1 MEKILYGG
9 DYNPEQWDESVWEE
23 DMRLFHLAGI
33 DCVTLNVFSWAAL
46 QSDEVTY
53 HFERLDKIM
62 DMVKKNGL
70 KVILATSTAAHPAWM
85 AKKYPEVLRT
95 GFNGI
100 RRKFGDRH
108 NSCPNSR
115 VYQKYSALLAR
126 KLAERYGHYDNI
138 VAWHIC
144 NEYGGECYCENCEK
158 AFRVWL
164 KERYGTLEALNKAWN
179 TSFWGHTFYDWDEI
193 VVPNLQSEHFEV
205 NRTTFQG
212 ISLDY
217 RRFMS
222 DSMLNNYRAEYEAVK
237 EITPHIPV
245 TTNLMGFY
253 KPLDYQKWAK
263 YMDVIS
269 WDNYPDTSDTDAM
282 VAMRHDL
289 MRGLKQGA
297 PFWLM
302 EQTPSVTNWHAYN
315 LLKRPGEMR
324 LISYQAVAHGA
335 DTVLFFQMRRSIGAC
350 EKFHGAVIDHVGN
363 ENTRVFREIG
373 ELGGELQKLSDA
385 TLGARI
391 HSDVALMVDWDNW
404 WALEYS
410 AGPSCDLKYM
420 DEVTRYYT
428 ALYEKNISVDVVS
441 VEDDLSGYKVV
452 IAPLLYMTKPGV
464 DERLRQFV
472 AEGGSLVTTFLSGLV
487 NENDLVFTGGYPGK
501 LRDILGI
508 WVEETDALPSYMK
521 NSFSWNGK
529 TYESGVICDI
539 CHMEHAKELA
549 VYEKDFYAGT
559 PVLSENSFGKGKA
572 YYVATR
578 SDAAFYSDFLQ
589 MVLDGQGV
597 QPVMTPC
604 EGVEASLRQKDGR
617 NFLFLLNHKDTRVQL
632 PAEHACQDLLGGREY
647 AKGEELTLEG
657 KGVMILAYE

>member
-1 MEKILYGG
+1 M
-9 DYNPEQWDESVWEE
+9 
-23 DMRLFHLAGI
+23 
-33 DCVTLNVFSWAAL
+33 
-46 QSDEVTY
+46 
-53 HFERLDKIM
+53 
-62 DMVKKNGL
+62 
-70 KVILATSTAAHPAWM
+70 
-85 AKKYPEVLRT
+85 
-95 GFNGI
+95 
-100 RRKFGDRH
+100 
-108 NSCPNSR
+108 
-115 VYQKYSALLAR
+115 
-126 KLAERYGHYDNI
+126 
-138 VAWHIC
+138 
-144 NEYGGECYCENCEK
+144 
-158 AFRVWL
+158 
-164 KERYGTLEALNKAWN
+164 
-179 TSFWGHTFYDWDEI
+179 
-193 VVPNLQSEHFEV
+193 
-205 NRTTFQG
+205 
-212 ISLDY
+212 
-217 RRFMS
+217 
-222 DSMLNNYRAEYEAVK
+222 
-237 EITPHIPV
+237 
-245 TTNLMGFY
+245 
-253 KPLDYQKWAK
+253 
-263 YMDVIS
+263 
-269 WDNYPDTSDTDAM
+269 
-282 VAMRHDL
+282 
-289 MRGLKQGA
+289 
-297 PFWLM
+297 
-302 EQTPSVTNWHAYN
+302 
-315 LLKRPGEMR
+315 
-324 LISYQAVAHGA
+324 
-335 DTVLFFQMRRSIGAC
+335 
-350 EKFHGAVIDHVGN
+350 
-363 ENTRVFREIG
+363 
-373 ELGGELQKLSDA
+373 
-385 TLGARI
+385 
-391 HSDVALMVDWDNW
+391 
-404 WALEYS
+404 
-410 AGPSCDLKYM
+410 
-420 DEVTRYYT
+420 
-428 ALYEKNISVDVVS
+428 DVVS